1 MFSESI
7 EPDKLYKPKNMDKRR
22 RARDTFCNCN
32 FNQMAKKQKNRRN
45 SKAKCKLVH
54 YIGQPHKGLY
64 FDWVLMLKGATA

>member
-7 EPDKLYKPKNMDKRR
+7 EPDKLYKPENMDKRH

-32 FNQMAKKQKNRRN
+32 FNEMAKKQENRRN

-64 FDWVLMLKGATA
+64 FDCVLMLKGATA